1 MVGYDNLMSE
11 RIKIGHLNYRKCATN
26 ICAGSVALP
35 LLGVGK
41 KRSRSD
47 I

>member
-1 MVGYDNLMSE
+1 MM
-11 RIKIGHLNYRKCATN
+11 KLNKFLNAIINALKCATN